1 MNSRL
6 SEERKGIVKRER
18 ERDLKEEVLIT
29 HNDKVDDLCQKL
41 FCQRREF
48 VFDEMP
54 SRGWK
59 DGFNWMSR
67 HFDKDLEDVVEVQEE
82 FLGNI
87 LSFKSL
93 ASALFSSRTPAL
105 AEFIR
110 LEKPPSMVRGLLDS
124 IRTRF
129 RAK

>member
-29 HNDKVDDLCQKL
+29 HNDKVDDLCQKI

-67 HFDKDLEDVVEVQEE
+67 HFDKDLEDVVEVEVQEE

-87 LSFKSL
+87 LS
-93 ASALFSSRTPAL
+93 SALFSSRTPAL